1 MKAAEAFKVA
11 KSAVLLS
18 GDVAARGMYFLG
30 EYLPFRSSS
39 LTYID
44 GSYGQCYYPSW
55 RTHRHFAYRLR
66 SRRFTTEGR

>member
-30 EYLPFRSSS
+30 AYLPFRSWS

-44 GSYGQCYYPSW
+44 GSNGQLPSLSKLADSSK
-55 RTHRHFAYRLR
+55 FRLL
-66 SRRFTTEGR
+66 